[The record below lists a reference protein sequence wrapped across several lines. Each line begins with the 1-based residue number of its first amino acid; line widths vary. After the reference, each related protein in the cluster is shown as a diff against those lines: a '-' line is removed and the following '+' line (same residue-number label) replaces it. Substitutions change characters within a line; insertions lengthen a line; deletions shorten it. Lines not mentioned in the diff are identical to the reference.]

1 MAQRRPRQPRE
12 RQEDH
17 PTRLQIIEVAATI
30 LKTVGVAGF
39 HVDDV
44 TEATGLTRGAIYHH
58 FDNVDDLVESALLA
72 VYVEGLGV
80 NIAMVESL
88 MASATTAAEFRAG
101 VLSANE
107 AYAHNMALRKV
118 RSLRAHALGATAA
131 GPRMATA
138 LADAQ
143 QRLTDAYVAVIAEAQ
158 RRGWAR
164 AELDPEALAVFIQ
177 AYSFGVIIDDVSQ
190 RHVSPEAW
198 ARVIY
203 EFYERTVFTDASR
216 GRD

>member
-1 MAQRRPRQPRE
+1 
-12 RQEDH
+12 
-17 PTRLQIIEVAATI
+17 
-30 LKTVGVAGF
+30 
-39 HVDDV
+39 
-44 TEATGLTRGAIYHH
+44 
-58 FDNVDDLVESALLA
+58 VDDLVESALLA

-107 AYAHNMALRKV
+107 AYANNMALRKV
-118 RSLRAHALGATAA
+118 RSLRAHTLGATAA

-138 LADAQ
+138 LAHAQ
-143 QRLTDAYVAVIAEAQ
+143 QRLTDAYVAVITEAQ

-164 AELDPEALAVFIQ
+164 PELDPEALAVFIQ

-203 EFYERTVFTDASR
+203 EFFERTVFTDASR
-216 GRD
+216 ACD